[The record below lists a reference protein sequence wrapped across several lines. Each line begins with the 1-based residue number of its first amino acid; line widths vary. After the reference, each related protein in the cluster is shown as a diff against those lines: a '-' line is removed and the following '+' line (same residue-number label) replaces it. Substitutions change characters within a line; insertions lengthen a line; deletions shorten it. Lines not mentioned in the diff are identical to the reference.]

1 MKFSSTQ
8 TLEPWLSF
16 GGEYADFAPASPKSG
31 NVNVRAQGNSG
42 TLEFGGGV
50 DSRPLVQFKRVPL
63 LKNLPIG
70 GRLEVREF
78 YSGQPH
84 YGVETRGDFQ
94 NNLAFTGGLLI
105 RF

>member
-1 MKFSSTQ
+1 V
-8 TLEPWLSF
+8 
-16 GGEYADFAPASPKSG
+16 GYADFAPASPKSG
-31 NVNVRAQGNSG
+31 NVNVKGQGDSG

-50 DSRPLVQFKRVPL
+50 DTRPIIQFRGVPV

-70 GRLEVREF
+70 GRFEVRDF

-84 YGVETRGDFQ
+84 YGVDTRGTLQ
-94 NNLAFTGGLLI
+94 NNLVFTGGLLI